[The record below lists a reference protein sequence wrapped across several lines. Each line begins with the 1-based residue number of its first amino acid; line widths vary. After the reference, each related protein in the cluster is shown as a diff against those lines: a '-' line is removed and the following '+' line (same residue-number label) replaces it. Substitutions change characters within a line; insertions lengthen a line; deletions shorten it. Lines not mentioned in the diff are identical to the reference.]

1 MRVDLGIAAKLL
13 NAVLKQ
19 LVKKRFSQFI
29 FNSQIDRPLEFAF
42 KKFLVEEVN
51 NNTDGELFR
60 TTSLKSKAP
69 QKQPTEWFEDMET

>member
-19 LVKKRFSQFI
+19 LIKKRFSHFL

-42 KKFLVEEVN
+42 KKFLVEESS
-51 NNTDGELFR
+51 NTAG
-60 TTSLKSKAP
+60 
-69 QKQPTEWFEDMET
+69 